1 MCLLQLD
8 KKKQKNNSAV
18 FLKKRVLF
26 CCFKTKKNMF
36 FLKNICFKTS
46 SHL

>member
-1 MCLLQLD
+1 M
-8 KKKQKNNSAV
+8 
-18 FLKKRVLF
+18 
-26 CCFKTKKNMF
+26 